1 MILMSRGNLI
11 MPAVAQKKPWV
22 SCNLVSKEYS
32 YNRTMNTKITA
43 EIMRPTA

>member
-22 SCNLVSKEYS
+22 SLAILYQKNIHTIEQ
-32 YNRTMNTKITA
+32 
-43 EIMRPTA
+43 